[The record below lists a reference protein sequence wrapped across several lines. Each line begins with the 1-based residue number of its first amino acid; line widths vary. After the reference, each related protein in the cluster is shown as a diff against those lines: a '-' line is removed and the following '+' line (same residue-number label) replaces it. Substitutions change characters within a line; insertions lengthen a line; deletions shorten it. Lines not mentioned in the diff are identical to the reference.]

1 MLHKA
6 GSCKR
11 CCKMPAIA
19 NCVARNVSLGRQ
31 LQAVFRRACSYKHC
45 CSGQTVLSNV
55 AQDRRFPA
63 RFQMAGCCKRCFT
76 GQTVV
81 DNVERGNWKQCFG
94 PTVSSNVDQG
104 RHPCCREQAVASNVA
119 HWYNKL
125 QTIFCRA
132 DSCKQCFTV
141 QAVVSTGCAVA
152 KIVSQGKQ
160 LQAMLLRAG
169 NIKQCRTG
177 LQLLRIMLQNAASYK
192 QCCTGPGNVSNDSQ
206 GWQLQAML
214 PLAGSEQ
221 CKAIFHRACSCK
233 QCFKG
238 RQLEANLHGAGNCK
252 QFCHRAGCWKQSFT
266 VRAVASNVAWGW
278 DLQFML
284 YRARSCKQCFTVAK
298 SNLCKQYFTG
308 PTVASK
314 RKMTIF
320 ALYLPI
326 SSETQI

>member
-1 MLHKA
+1 M
-6 GSCKR
+6 SR
-11 CCKMPAIA
+11 EAIE
-19 NCVARNVSLGRQ
+19 SD
-31 LQAVFRRACSYKHC
+31 
-45 CSGQTVLSNV
+45 VL
-55 AQDRRFPA
+55 DRP
-63 RFQMAGCCKRCFT
+63 
-76 GQTVV
+76 
-81 DNVERGNWKQCFG
+81 
-94 PTVSSNVDQG
+94 VSSNVAQG
-104 RHPCCREQAVASNVA
+104 RHPCCREQAVASHVA
-119 HWYNKL
+119 HWCNKL

-141 QAVVSTGCAVA
+141 QAVVSTGRAVA

-169 NIKQCRTG
+169 NLEQCCTG

-284 YRARSCKQCFTVAK
+284 YRARSCKQCFTGPAIAPRQCCK
-298 SNLCKQYFTG
+298 EQPLQTIFHRADSCKQTWNDDL
-308 PTVASK
+308 
-314 RKMTIF
+314 R
-320 ALYLPI
+320 LI
-326 SSETQI
+326 SPNFLRNTDLDTTSS